1 MSLDGKNTLVVSETE
16 IEAQILRLTGELHA
30 LRKSKAVAF
39 VPGESTIP
47 YAGRVFDEHEMQAA
61 VKASLD
67 FWLTLGPQGEAFE
80 KELASFIGAK
90 HATLLNSGSSA
101 NLVAFYA
108 LTSPKLARPIKPGDE
123 VITVA
128 AGFPT
133 TVNPAIMFGCIPV
146 FVDVDLK
153 TGNIDVT
160 QLEDAR
166 SEKTRC
172 VMIAHTLGNP
182 FNVDAVTAFCDKHDL
197 YLVED
202 NCDALGSRYDGK
214 LTGTF
219 GAMGTSSFYPPHHIT
234 MGEGGAI
241 YTNNGQ
247 LRLII
252 ESFRDWGR
260 DCWCPSGKDNTCGTR
275 FEWDWDKQIKILERK
290 QAARGEHC
298 QANGCE
304 ASCEPVLPFGY
315 DHKYVYSHI
324 GFNLKP
330 TDIQAAIGREQL
342 KKLPDFV
349 ERRKVNWKLLR
360 EELACLENEWH
371 FVEAEPKSDPSWFG
385 FLMVMKDPQHTK
397 LTALCRGLDS
407 HKVGNRRLFAGNLL
421 WQPAY
426 RNIKHRKIGDLP
438 NTNKIA
444 TGGLFLGVYPG
455 LTDEMV
461 VSQASAV
468 KSIWSKL

>member
-1 MSLDGKNTLVVSETE
+1 MIVDAEKKAVLSEQE
-16 IEAQILRLTGELHA
+16 LESEILRLTGELHA
-30 LRKSKAVAF
+30 LKLSKTKAF
-39 VPGESTIP
+39 VAGTSTIP
-47 YAGRVFDEHEMQAA
+47 YAGRVYDEREVQAA

-67 FWLTLGPQGEAFE
+67 FWLTLGPEGEALE
-80 KELASFIGAK
+80 KELASWLGLK

-101 NLVAFYA
+101 NLVAFYS

-146 FVDVDLK
+146 FVDVDLR
-153 TGNIDVT
+153 TANIDVS
-160 QLEDAR
+160 QLEAAR
-166 SEKTRC
+166 SDKTRC

-182 FNVDAVTAFCDKHDL
+182 FDLDAVMAFCKEHDL

-219 GAMGTSSFYPPHHIT
+219 GSLGTSSFYPPHHMT
-234 MGEGGAI
+234 MGEGGAV

-247 LRLII
+247 LRLIV

-275 FEWDWDKQIKILERK
+275 FEWDWEKQIKILERK
-290 QAARGEHC
+290 QAARGEGC
-298 QANGCE
+298 SASGCE
-304 ASCEPVLPFGY
+304 ASCEPALPFGY

-342 KKLPDFV
+342 KKLPDFI
-349 ERRKVNWKLLR
+349 EKRKQNWQWLR
-360 EELACLENEWH
+360 EQLAELEKDWH
-371 FVEAEPKSDPSWFG
+371 FMEPTAKSDPSWFA
-385 FLMVMKDPQHTK
+385 FLMVMKNPDHTK
-397 LTALCRGLDS
+397 LTALCRGLDAQ
-407 HKVGNRRLFAGNLL
+407 KVGNRRLFAGNLL

-426 RNIKHRKIGDLP
+426 RNINYRKIGELP

-455 LTDEMV
+455 LTHEMILA
-461 VSQASAV
+461 QADAV
-468 KSIWSKL
+468 KMIWRTL